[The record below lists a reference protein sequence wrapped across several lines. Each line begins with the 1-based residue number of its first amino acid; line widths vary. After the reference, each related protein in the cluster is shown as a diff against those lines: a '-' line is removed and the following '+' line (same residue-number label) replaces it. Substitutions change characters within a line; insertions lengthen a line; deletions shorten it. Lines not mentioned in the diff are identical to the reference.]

1 LARSHDG
8 QFPGAI
14 EEGNV
19 LEAVDATL
27 EAFLRGTV
35 PLSASEIDVAFEP
48 PTREWSA
55 KLTRP
60 TVNAHLWDVR
70 RSRDRARTGVEQVQ
84 RNEQRFQRMALPRV
98 ELRYLLTVWAS
109 EHRDERTLL
118 GGILRAALAV
128 SHVPPTFVAPAL
140 ADLSPVVLQIAGAG
154 DIQVDASKALD
165 GQVKSSLEL
174 VVVSDVDTGLGELVA
189 PPVTEFEV
197 SVSDATRPTRRAELR
212 RVAGEVRVEGAPGRR
227 VSSPRG
233 VAVVNDAG
241 RFLIAAAT
249 GDEIL
254 VELDPPRTAIVPERG
269 GVVVT

>member
-1 LARSHDG
+1 LAQATG
-8 QFPGAI
+8 QFPGEI
-14 EEGNV
+14 EEGKV
-19 LEAVDATL
+19 LEAVDATV

-48 PTREWSA
+48 PTRDWSA

-60 TVNAHLWDVR
+60 TVNAHLWDVK
-70 RSRDRARTGVEQVQ
+70 RSRERARTGVEHVQ
-84 RNEQRFQRMALPRV
+84 RNDQRIQRLALPRV
-98 ELRYLLTVWAS
+98 ELRYLVTVWAS

-128 SHVPPTFVAPAL
+128 SHVPATFVAPAL
-140 ADLSPVVLQIAGAG
+140 ADLSPIALTVAG
-154 DIQVDASKALD
+154 SGDVQADPGKVLD

-174 VVVSDVDTGLGELVA
+174 VVVSDVDTGLGEVVA
-189 PPVTEFEV
+189 PPATEFEV
-197 SVSDATRPTRRAELR
+197 SVSDTDRPTRRAQLR
-212 RVAGEVRVEGAPGRR
+212 RVAGEVRIEGAPGRL

-233 VAVVNDAG
+233 SAVVNDAG

-249 GDEIL
+249 GDQITID
-254 VELDPPRTAIVPERG
+254 LDPPRTAVVPERG

>member
-1 LARSHDG
+1 M
-8 QFPGAI
+8 
-14 EEGNV
+14 
-19 LEAVDATL
+19 LEAVDATV

-60 TVNAHLWDVR
+60 TVNAHLWDVK

-84 RNEQRFQRMALPRV
+84 RNEQRFQRLALPRV
-98 ELRYLLTVWAS
+98 ELRYMVTVWAS

-118 GGILRAALAV
+118 GGILRAALAIT
-128 SHVPPTFVAPAL
+128 HVPATFVAPQL
-140 ADLSPVVLQIAGAG
+140 AELSAITLQVAGSGDLQA
-154 DIQVDASKALD
+154 DAAKTLD

-174 VVVSDVDTGLGELVA
+174 VVVSDVDTGIGVPVA
-189 PPVTEFEV
+189 PPVTAFEV
-197 SVSDATRPTRRAELR
+197 SVADVDRPTRHEGLR
-212 RVAGEVRVEGAPGRR
+212 RVAGEVRVEGAPGRL

-233 VAVVNDAG
+233 SAVVNDAG

-249 GDEIL
+249 GDEIT
-254 VELDPPRTAIVPERG
+254 VDLDPPRTAVVPERG

>member
-1 LARSHDG
+1 LARATTG
-8 QFPGAI
+8 QFPGEI

-60 TVNAHLWDVR
+60 TVNAHLWDVK
-70 RSRDRARTGVEQVQ
+70 RSRERARTGVEHVQ
-84 RNEQRFQRMALPRV
+84 RNEQRFQRLALPRV

-118 GGILRAALAV
+118 GGILRATLGV
-128 SHVPPTFVAPAL
+128 NQVPATFVAPAL
-140 ADLSPVVLQIAGAG
+140 ADLSPVVLQVAGSG
-154 DIQVDASKALD
+154 DVQADASKALD

-174 VVVSDVDTGLGELVA
+174 IVVSDVDTGPGEPSA
-189 PPVTEFEV
+189 PPATEFEV
-197 SVSDATRPTRRAELR
+197 SVSDMTRPDRRADLR

-249 GDEIL
+249 GDEI
-254 VELDPPRTAIVPERG
+254 VIELDPPRTAIVPERG